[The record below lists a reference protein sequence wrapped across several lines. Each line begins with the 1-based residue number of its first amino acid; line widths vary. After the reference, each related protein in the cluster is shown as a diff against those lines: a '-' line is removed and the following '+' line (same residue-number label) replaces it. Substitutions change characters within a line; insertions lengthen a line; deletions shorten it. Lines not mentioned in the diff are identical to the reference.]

1 MALLF
6 WSHAYFNTLTVS
18 TTKEH
23 TERVCRFKQSADNKK
38 QPQVR
43 EAIVDGLT
51 IHFCKDK
58 TILKFH
64 DGNSSIQMVFPKE
77 QHLYPVHNELPYAL
91 IAPIQTKN

>member
-1 MALLF
+1 MLILCTLTIVALLF
-6 WSHAYFNTLTVS
+6 LYMQQIPPRKTNRMVFLLFRHL
-18 TTKEH
+18 EQH
-23 TERVCRFKQSADNKK
+23 
-38 QPQVR
+38 
-43 EAIVDGLT
+43 I